1 MKNKQLRIAVILLGV
16 LNVFQGVQ
24 LFRILE
30 NYKEVE
36 MWRMVFSIAGF
47 SIILLF
53 SIFVFYRIRKLS
65 RK

>member
-1 MKNKQLRIAVILLGV
+1 MKNKQLRVAVILLGA

-36 MWRMVFSIAGF
+36 MWRMVFAIAGF
-47 SIILLF
+47 SIVLLF